1 MWNDDLIRN
10 IALALETEYDH
21 IKKKKTTALLVIEFI
36 RESTGANY

>member
-10 IALALETEYDH
+10 IALALETEYDNM
-21 IKKKKTTALLVIEFI
+21 KQTTALLVIEFI